1 MNFLEPFDYM
11 LQGIDIHCLFE
22 IEDIEEAKKVYQ
34 AFLSYLDSN
43 NILYQHHRVFDRPV
57 GPWPTPMWQIVIRP
71 SGESREDFEI
81 FAHAIGKAYLWLMLN
96 RDKFSVMIHPNTGPR
111 TDKQSNELL
120 DHTQYVA
127 WLGKAYDLNLSIFK
141 RSFLPS

>member
-22 IEDIEEAKKVYQ
+22 IEDIEQATKVYH

-43 NILYQHHRVFDRPV
+43 NIFYQHQRVFDRPV

-71 SGESREDFEI
+71 GGEGQEDFEI
-81 FAHAIGKAYLWLMLN
+81 FAHAIGKSYLWLMLN
-96 RDKFSVMIHPNTGPR
+96 RDKFSVMVHPNTRPG
-111 TDKQSNELL
+111 NELL

-127 WLGKAYDLNLSIFK
+127 WLGKAYDLKLGIFK
-141 RSFLPS
+141 KA

>member
-22 IEDIEEAKKVYQ
+22 IEDIERATKVYH

-43 NILYQHHRVFDRPV
+43 NILYQHQRIFNRPV

-71 SGESREDFEI
+71 SGEGQEDFEI
-81 FAHAIGKAYLWLMLN
+81 FAHAIGKSYIWFMLN
-96 RDKFSVMIHPNTGPR
+96 RDKFSVMIHPNTSMR
-111 TDKQSNELL
+111 SDKSSEFVNELL

-127 WLGKAYDLNLSIFK
+127 WLGKAYDLKLGIFK
-141 RSFLPS
+141 KT